1 MKGQISPEMTG
12 MPVSPPPTSI
22 PELEG
27 LLSAPRPETER
38 ALASCPGDILVL
50 GAGGKMGPTLARMAA
65 RAGADRRVIAVSRF
79 ASAVAA
85 ASLRAAGVET
95 VSCDLLDRDAV
106 RRLPD
111 APNVVFMAGQ
121 KFGTTG
127 APSRTWMMNVV
138 APAICAERYRHSRI
152 VAFSTGNV
160 YALTPASSR
169 GSSESDLPAPVG
181 EYAASC
187 LGRERVFEDAAEHG
201 ARVSI
206 LRLNY
211 AVDLRYGVLTDIA
224 QKIVARQP
232 VSLAMGRVNVIW
244 QGDANRFALELLAH
258 AASPSLVVN
267 VTGTESHAVR
277 WLADELGARLGVAP
291 TFEGTEAAD
300 ALLSDTS
307 RMQKLVG
314 APEISIE
321 TLLDWT
327 ADWVKAGRPTLNKP
341 THFGVRDGR
350 F

>member
-1 MKGQISPEMTG
+1 MKGQISPQMTG
-12 MPVSPPPTSI
+12 MPVSPTPASVA
-22 PELEG
+22 ELED
-27 LLSAPRPETER
+27 LLSTPRPETVR
-38 ALASCPGDILVL
+38 ALASCPGDVLVL

-65 RAGADRRVIAVSRF
+65 RAGRGRVTAVSRF
-79 ASAVAA
+79 GSAEAA
-85 ASLRAAGVET
+85 RALRDAGVET

-111 APNVVFMAGQ
+111 APNIVFMAGQ

-138 APAICAERYRHSRI
+138 VPAICAERYRDSRI

-160 YALTPASSR
+160 YPLTAASSR
-169 GSSESDLPAPVG
+169 GSSESDVPAPVG

-187 LGRERVFEDAAEHG
+187 LGRERVFEDAAERG
-201 ARVSI
+201 TRVSVV
-206 LRLNY
+206 RLNY
-211 AVDLRYGVLTDIA
+211 AVDLRYGVLTDLA
-224 QKIVARQP
+224 QKIVAGQP

-244 QGDANRFALELLAH
+244 QGDANRFALELLAL
-258 AASPSLVVN
+258 AASPPLVMN
-267 VTGTESHAVR
+267 VTGTESLAVR
-277 WLADELGARLGVAP
+277 WLATELGARLGVAP
-291 TFEGTEAAD
+291 TFEAAEAAD
-300 ALLSDTS
+300 ALLSDTT
-307 RMQKLVG
+307 RMQKLLG
-314 APEISIE
+314 APAVSIT